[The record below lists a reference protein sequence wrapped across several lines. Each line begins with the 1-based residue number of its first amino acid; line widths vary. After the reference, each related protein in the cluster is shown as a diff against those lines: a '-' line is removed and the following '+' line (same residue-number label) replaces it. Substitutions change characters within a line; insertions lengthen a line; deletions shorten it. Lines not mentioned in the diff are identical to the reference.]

1 MLTRYDAFD
10 DLFRLHDQVFGP
22 RGARASAPEYLP
34 AVDVYEDASGLV
46 FEAELPGVRLADVEL
61 ELEKNVL
68 TLRGERKA
76 ERKAGDEGNW
86 RVERRWGRFE
96 RAFRLPDAVNVD
108 SATAEMK
115 DGVLAIRFEKK
126 AEVRPRKIDIKV
138 SDAADAKELK
148 AA

>member
-10 DLFRLHDQVFGP
+10 DLFRLHDQVFGQ
-22 RGARASAPEYLP
+22 RSARPSAAEYLP
-34 AVDVYEDASGLV
+34 AVDVHEDASGLV

-68 TLRGERKA
+68 TIRGERKA
-76 ERKAGDEGNW
+76 ERKAGEEGSW

-96 RAFRLPDAVNVD
+96 RAFRLPDAVDVD
-108 SATAEMK
+108 SAAAEMK
-115 DGVLAIRFEKK
+115 DGVLFIRFEKK
-126 AEVRPRKIDIKV
+126 AEVKPRKIEIKA
-138 SDAADAKELK
+138 SDAQDAKELK